1 VTTETTPAAG
11 TPAPAAVAPEAVA
24 AAGPVDSLLPAA
36 SGTPSPAAAPAA
48 TPAVAPVEKVPA
60 VQHPEWFYADGTPG
74 KGEMPLWFK
83 ADKYA
88 TVEKQAEAY
97 DHLEKRFGA
106 FTGAPKDG
114 KYEVKLP
121 EGVGVELVNDHPL
134 LTDFQKWAAE
144 HQLNQGGYNELIGM
158 LAQYE
163 AAQIPDMNEIKGQ
176 LGANADARIT
186 AVAQWAQANLT
197 PVEYQKVQAAT
208 TGSNAAA
215 VLEVLEGV
223 IAKTKQVVLPKPGQD
238 VVAAQPM
245 GRSAIEAMM
254 QKRDSN
260 GQLMYFADEKYRA
273 NVDAET
279 RRLYE
284 SQAA

>member
-1 VTTETTPAAG
+1 M
-11 TPAPAAVAPEAVA
+11 
-24 AAGPVDSLLPAA
+24 PV
-36 SGTPSPAAAPAA
+36 
-48 TPAVAPVEKVPA
+48 
-60 VQHPEWFYADGTPG
+60 
-74 KGEMPLWFK
+74 WFK
-83 ADKYA
+83 ADRYK

-121 EGVGVELVNDHPL
+121 EGVGVELVAEHPL